1 MPQQKCALS
10 GRNMCILS
18 PGEYRFEWCP
28 ATNFKK
34 GRSISTGR
42 RWSTLGVRGLLGSGS
57 PRSELGRNGK
67 SGAVVRGA
75 DCLDW
80 DISGEVSKQV
90 MVRVSRVLLVDMPH
104 SNQPPS
110 QSVRS

>member
-1 MPQQKCALS
+1 MAS
-10 GRNMCILS
+10 RGRWV
-18 PGEYRFEWCP
+18 E
-28 ATNFKK
+28 
-34 GRSISTGR
+34 
-42 RWSTLGVRGLLGSGS
+42 
-57 PRSELGRNGK
+57 
-67 SGAVVRGA
+67 GA